1 MTQPAEDAPA
11 PREASPPAVNDADAT
26 DPSLALADVWDLLD
40 VLPAAAASPD
50 MMATTIEMAAVPAG
64 GMMSRTGSGATTARG
79 GRAAETAAW
88 PPVRQWLPGAAIV
101 LASLLAGI
109 AVGRATALTPES
121 AILASL
127 PVVQH
132 LDLLREAG
140 SVGFLEAVAKGGY
153 PPPRRPPPSQSKAD
167 VREDAEEFDTAIAA
181 LRAAGEVT
189 VNRETLAARRE
200 EVLQMPDAVRR
211 QLERSAEMFQRLSGA
226 DRSDLVALGRA
237 LADPGREQLLKAAR
251 VWHLWVQLRDPADR
265 RDVIDLSAEDR
276 LEWLDRYT
284 RMDSRQEPRQD
295 GRDPMRPF
303 YERERDNR
311 RRPPPEFQQG
321 PPDFRQG
328 PPDFRQGPPDFRQ
341 GPPPERLQ
349 GPPGPPRPR
358 GPGPG
363 MGRPFND
370 REPPPPAETQAPP
383 R

>member
-11 PREASPPAVNDADAT
+11 PREASPSSVNDADAT
-26 DPSLALADVWDLLD
+26 DPSLALADVWEMLD

-64 GMMSRTGSGATTARG
+64 GMLSRTGSGATTARG
-79 GRAAETAAW
+79 GRPAEAAAW
-88 PPVRQWLPGAAIV
+88 PPVRQWLPAAAIV

-109 AVGRATALTPES
+109 AVGRATAPTPES

-167 VREDAEEFDTAIAA
+167 VREDAQEFDAAIAA

-189 VNRETLAARRE
+189 ANRETLAARRE
-200 EVLQMPDAVRR
+200 EVLQMPDAARR
-211 QLERSAEMFQRLSGA
+211 QLERSAERFQRLTGA

-265 RDVIDLSAEDR
+265 RDVIDLTAEDR

-284 RMDSRQEPRQD
+284 RMDARQEPRQD

-311 RRPPPEFQQG
+311 RRPPPELQ
-321 PPDFRQG
+321 PG

-341 GPPPERLQ
+341 GPPPERWQ

-363 MGRPFND
+363 MGPPFND
-370 REPPPPAETQAPP
+370 REPPPAETQAPP

>member
-1 MTQPAEDAPA
+1 MKQP
-11 PREASPPAVNDADAT
+11 PRDASPPQNALATPVDDAAAT
-26 DPSLALADVWDLLD
+26 DPSLALGEVWELLD

-64 GMMSRTGSGATTARG
+64 EMMSRTGSGAMTARG
-79 GRAAETAAW
+79 GRPAEAAAW

-109 AVGRATALTPES
+109 AVGRATTLNPES
-121 AILASL
+121 TILASL

-153 PPPRRPPPSQSKAD
+153 SPPRRPPPTQSKAD
-167 VREDAEEFDTAIAA
+167 VRNDAEEFDATIAA
-181 LRAAGEVT
+181 LRTAGDVT
-189 VNRETLAARRE
+189 TSRETLAARRE
-200 EVLQMPDAVRR
+200 QVLQMPDTARR
-211 QLERSAEMFQRLSGA
+211 QLERSAETFQRLRGA
-226 DRSDLVALGRA
+226 DRSELVAVGRA

-251 VWHLWVQLRDPADR
+251 VWHMWVQLRDPADR
-265 RDVIDLSAEDR
+265 RDVIELSSEDR

-303 YERERDNR
+303 YEREWENR
-311 RRPPPEFQQG
+311 RRLPPEFRRDDY
-321 PPDFRQG
+321 PR
-328 PPDFRQGPPDFRQ
+328 
-341 GPPPERLQ
+341 
-349 GPPGPPRPR
+349 PPGPPRPR

-363 MGRPFND
+363 PGMGPTFND
-370 REPPPPAETQAPP
+370 REPPPPEETQAPP

>member
-1 MTQPAEDAPA
+1 MTQPAEDAPS
-11 PREASPPAVNDADAT
+11 PREASPPSVNEADAT

-40 VLPAAAASPD
+40 VLPAASASPD

-64 GMMSRTGSGATTARG
+64 GMLSRTGGGATT
-79 GRAAETAAW
+79 GRSGLPAKAAAW
-88 PPVRQWLPGAAIV
+88 PPVRQWLPGAALV
-101 LASLLAGI
+101 LASLIAGI
-109 AVGRATALTPES
+109 ALGRATAPTPES

-153 PPPRRPPPSQSKAD
+153 PPPRRPPPAQSKAD
-167 VREDAEEFDTAIAA
+167 VREDAEEFDAAIAA

-189 VNRETLAARRE
+189 ANRETLAARRE
-200 EVLQMPDAVRR
+200 QVLQMSDTERR
-211 QLERSAEMFQRLSGA
+211 QLDRSAETFQRLRAA
-226 DRSDLVALGRA
+226 DRSELVAVGRA

-251 VWHLWVQLRDPADR
+251 VWHMWVQLRDPADR
-265 RDVIDLSAEDR
+265 RDVIDLSGEDR
-276 LEWLDRYT
+276 LEWLDRWA
-284 RMDSRQEPRQD
+284 RIDSRPDSRPD
-295 GRDPMRPF
+295 GRDGMRPF

-311 RRPPPEFQQG
+311 RRPPTDFQQG
-321 PPDFRQG
+321 PPE
-328 PPDFRQGPPDFRQ
+328 FRQ
-341 GPPPERLQ
+341 GPPPERWP

-363 MGRPFND
+363 MGPPFNE
-370 REPPPPAETQAPP
+370 REPPPAETRAPP